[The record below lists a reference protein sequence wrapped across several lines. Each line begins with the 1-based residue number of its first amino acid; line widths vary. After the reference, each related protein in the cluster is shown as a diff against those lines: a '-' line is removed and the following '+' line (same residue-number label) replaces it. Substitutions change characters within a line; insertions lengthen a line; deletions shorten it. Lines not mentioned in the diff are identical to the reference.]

1 MRVVFMGTPQFA
13 VPCLESMQTNPNAEI
28 VGVYTQPDRVNRR
41 GKKMRFS
48 PVKEYALAH
57 DLPLYQ
63 PATLRDADAQKELQE
78 LAPELLIVVAYGQ
91 ILPAKV
97 LKIPR
102 LGAINVHAS
111 LLPKYRGAA
120 PIQYSLL
127 NGDETTGVTVMHLDE
142 GMDTGDIILQR
153 SIDIP
158 IDWEFNQLSAHLS
171 TLGAEA
177 LQEVLADADT
187 VIGAA
192 TPQEHNR
199 ATYTGKIAKE
209 WGRIHWSKNARTIHN
224 LVRALHANPGTYTFF
239 REKRLKIHQTVLT
252 KAHATLLPGELLVDG
267 TDIFVG
273 TGEGSLQLLQ
283 VQPES
288 KRNMQAAE
296 FINGYQIKSGEV
308 LGEQTD

>member
-13 VPCLESMQTNPNAEI
+13 VPCLKSVLTHPKAEI

-41 GKKMRFS
+41 GKKMSFS
-48 PVKEYALAH
+48 PVKECALAH

-63 PATLRDADAQKELQE
+63 PATLRDAAAQKELQE

-97 LKIPR
+97 LEIPR

-127 NGDETTGVTVMHLDE
+127 NGDETTGVTIMHLDE

-177 LQEVLADADT
+177 LQEVLADAAT
-187 VIGAA
+187 AIGNTTQQA
-192 TPQEHNR
+192 HDR

-209 WGRIHWSKNARTIHN
+209 WGRIHWSKNAHTIHN
-224 LVRALHANPGTYTFF
+224 LVRALHTNPGTYTFF

-273 TGEGSLQLLQ
+273 TGEGSLQHLQ

-288 KRNMQAAE
+288 KRNMQTAE

>member
-1 MRVVFMGTPQFA
+1 
-13 VPCLESMQTNPNAEI
+13 
-28 VGVYTQPDRVNRR
+28 
-41 GKKMRFS
+41 
-48 PVKEYALAH
+48 
-57 DLPLYQ
+57 
-63 PATLRDADAQKELQE
+63 
-78 LAPELLIVVAYGQ
+78 
-91 ILPAKV
+91 
-97 LKIPR
+97 
-102 LGAINVHAS
+102 
-111 LLPKYRGAA
+111 
-120 PIQYSLL
+120 
-127 NGDETTGVTVMHLDE
+127 MHLDE

-177 LQEVLADADT
+177 LQEVLADAAT
-187 VIGAA
+187 AIGNTTQQA
-192 TPQEHNR
+192 HDR

-209 WGRIHWSKNARTIHN
+209 WGRIHWSKNAHTIHN
-224 LVRALHANPGTYTFF
+224 LVRALHTNPGTYTFF

-288 KRNMQAAE
+288 KRNMQTAE

>member
-13 VPCLESMQTNPNAEI
+13 VPCLESMLTNPNAEI

-41 GKKMRFS
+41 GKKMSFS
-48 PVKEYALAH
+48 PVKECALAH

-97 LKIPR
+97 LEIPR

-127 NGDETTGVTVMHLDE
+127 NGDETTGVTIMHLDE

-158 IDWEFNQLSAHLS
+158 TDWEFNQLSGRLS
-171 TLGAEA
+171 TLGAKA

-187 VIGAA
+187 AISNSTQQA
-192 TPQEHNR
+192 HDR
-199 ATYTGKIAKE
+199 AKYNGKIAK
-209 WGRIHWSKNARTIHN
+209 
-224 LVRALHANPGTYTFF
+224 
-239 REKRLKIHQTVLT
+239 
-252 KAHATLLPGELLVDG
+252 
-267 TDIFVG
+267 
-273 TGEGSLQLLQ
+273 
-283 VQPES
+283 
-288 KRNMQAAE
+288 
-296 FINGYQIKSGEV
+296 
-308 LGEQTD
+308 